1 MINRLEKLG
10 RGLWKRKRKIL
21 ILMLK
26 TGLAAVVA
34 VGVLVAVSEWYAD
47 SASRGRLFDH
57 PRDVPVRA
65 AALVLG
71 CSPTFMGGPNGYF
84 DNRMDTAAEVW
95 KEGKVTAFV
104 VSGDNSSHDYHE
116 PEAMKQAL
124 VERGVPEDRIVC
136 DFAGLRTLDSVVRM
150 KEVFGASQ
158 MIVISQTFH
167 NRRALAI
174 ARYNGMDAYAV
185 NAPDVPNRRS
195 RVKSWIRERG
205 ARRWMMMDLWLWGR
219 EPRCLG
225 DPVALPDE
233 DGGPVQ
239 TPHNS

>member
-84 DNRMDTAAEVW
+84 DNRMDTAAELW

-104 VSGDNSSHDYHE
+104 VSGDNSSHDYNE

-158 MIVISQTFH
+158 MIVVSQTFH

-205 ARRWMMMDLWLWGR
+205 ARMWMMMDLWLWGR
-219 EPRCLG
+219 EPRFLG
-225 DPVALPDE
+225 DPVALPEE
-233 DGGPVQ
+233 DGGTVQ